1 MSLRVVFRVV
11 MLSGGLLA
19 GGLAAGLPPV
29 SPLADGAPPEIHAP
43 PRNVGP
49 AATAHT
55 RVRRHRRSTVRT
67 IRRTPEVMQE
77 DAARIR
83 RGDLFST
90 WSNAANN

>member
-1 MSLRVVFRVV
+1 MSPHVTGIVLVLMVGLPGVVFGDGMAAPGR
-11 MLSGGLLA
+11 A
-19 GGLAAGLPPV
+19 GEAL
-29 SPLADGAPPEIHAP
+29 PEIHAP

-55 RVRRHRRSTVRT
+55 RVRRHRRATVRT

>member
-1 MSLRVVFRVV
+1 VI
-11 MLSGGLLA
+11 LA
-19 GGLAAGLPPV
+19 GGLAVGGFGAG
-29 SPLADGAPPEIHAP
+29 LADGPPPEIHAP

>member
-1 MSLRVVFRVV
+1 MSLRGIVRVV
-11 MLSGGLLA
+11 ILA
-19 GGLAAGLPPV
+19 GGLVVGGFGEGLAEGP
-29 SPLADGAPPEIHAP
+29 PPEIHAP